1 MATKSAAQGHT
12 IIDEEEAAV
21 AMNWQSGDSNNNG
34 FDNSGSYENSDDELG
49 YLLQKRG
56 LEKVQM
62 NETPTIFLRKR
73 YGSVVVHS
81 QS

>member
-34 FDNSGSYENSDDELG
+34 FDNSGSYENSDDTEEG
-49 YLLQKRG
+49 A
-56 LEKVQM
+56 
-62 NETPTIFLRKR
+62 RK
-73 YGSVVVHS
+73 GSDERDSDYILAEEVW
-81 QS
+81 